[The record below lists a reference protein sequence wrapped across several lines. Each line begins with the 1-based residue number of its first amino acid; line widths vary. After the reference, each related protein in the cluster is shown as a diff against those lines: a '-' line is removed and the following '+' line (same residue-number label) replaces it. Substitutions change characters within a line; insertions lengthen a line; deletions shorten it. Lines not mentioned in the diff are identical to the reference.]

1 MDRLKMHSVSKV
13 NENIKKITKLFS
25 NTLNRAYIVQ
35 DGSTS
40 VEHAIETHILTGGLI
55 YEF

>member
-25 NTLNRAYIVQ
+25 NTLNRAYIV
-35 DGSTS
+35 
-40 VEHAIETHILTGGLI
+40 
-55 YEF
+55 